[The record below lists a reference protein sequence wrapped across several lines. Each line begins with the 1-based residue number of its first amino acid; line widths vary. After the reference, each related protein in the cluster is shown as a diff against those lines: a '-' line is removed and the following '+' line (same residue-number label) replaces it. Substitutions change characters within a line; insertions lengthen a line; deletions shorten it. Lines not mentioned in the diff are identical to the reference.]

1 MVRYTKEAYA
11 LHLARERAD
20 GKLPAVASTGSEAE
34 LHAKV
39 FDECRRRGWIAFHG
53 SMSERTS
60 RTKGEYDFVILANQ
74 SRIFL
79 VECKTA
85 KGKLS
90 PEQQAIHAWSI
101 KLGHTPHVVRSIE
114 EFLKIII

>member
-34 LHAKV
+34 LHEKIL
-39 FDECRRRGWIAFHG
+39 DECRRRGWIALHG

-60 RTKGEYDFVILANQ
+60 RNLGEFDFVILADGA
-74 SRIFL
+74 RVFF
-79 VECKTA
+79 VEGKTA

-90 PEQQAIHAWSI
+90 PAQQAMHAWTV